1 MFRCLVL
8 LEHLFFAKNATKNV
22 LGKRTTKDLFGE
34 CIHKYVITDAIR
46 DENVLKFSVEYIRT
60 FKRKDEIT
68 DIEVEAIDTSEVME
82 APERLDKITDYI
94 IANHNRKTHNKEFTS
109 IFCVPNVK
117 TLLNYYDL
125 FKEKANA
132 GGHNL
137 KVATIFS
144 YQANEEDADAEGM
157 GTGDDMPD
165 EGKPVNQ
172 HSRDRLD
179 ACIDDYNQMFGTNWS
194 TDVFYS
200 YYQDIGKR
208 VKAKQIDILLV
219 VNMFLTGFDSK
230 SLNTIYVDKN
240 LKYHGLLQAYSRTNR
255 ILGQKKSQ
263 GNVVCFRDLKKLTDE
278 AIELFANKDALETI
292 ILEPYENYKEKF
304 DKALNNLLTIV
315 PTVDA
320 VDDLLTEEDE
330 LKFIQAFR
338 ELIRVKNV
346 MECFTEFSFV
356 DLPIDEQLF
365 ADYRSKYLDLYD
377 KVRSDRQKEK
387 VSILDDIDFE
397 LELISRDKINVS
409 LYHSLLQA
417 MMNTKPEE
425 RQNKQK
431 AIIDILDTDTAL
443 RSKKELIEQFIS
455 KHFSNMQPNG
465 SVAEE
470 FEDFWEREKDKALC

>member
-1 MFRCLVL
+1 M
-8 LEHLFFAKNATKNV
+8 
-22 LGKRTTKDLFGE
+22 
-34 CIHKYVITDAIR
+34 
-46 DENVLKFSVEYIRT
+46 
-60 FKRKDEIT
+60 
-68 DIEVEAIDTSEVME
+68 
-82 APERLDKITDYI
+82 
-94 IANHNRKTHNKEFTS
+94 
-109 IFCVPNVK
+109 
-117 TLLNYYDL
+117 
-125 FKEKANA
+125 
-132 GGHNL
+132 
-137 KVATIFS
+137 
-144 YQANEEDADAEGM
+144 
-157 GTGDDMPD
+157 
-165 EGKPVNQ
+165 
-172 HSRDRLD
+172 
-179 ACIDDYNQMFGTNWS
+179 
-194 TDVFYS
+194 
-200 YYQDIGKR
+200 
-208 VKAKQIDILLV
+208 
-219 VNMFLTGFDSK
+219 
-230 SLNTIYVDKN
+230 
-240 LKYHGLLQAYSRTNR
+240 
-255 ILGQKKSQ
+255 
-263 GNVVCFRDLKKLTDE
+263 
-278 AIELFANKDALETI
+278 
-292 ILEPYENYKEKF
+292 
-304 DKALNNLLTIV
+304 

-346 MECFTEFSFV
+346 MECFTEFSFD

-409 LYHSLLQA
+409 YIIALLQA

-470 FEDFWEREKDKALC
+470 FEDFWEREKDKALAKISEEEKLDKDGLENVIGQYLFTEKPPMRDDVISLLQEKPSLKERKSISTRIIEKIKDFVTTFIDGVD